1 MSHDYVRPA
10 ETKAERRALGLQL
23 LMVYASLEGAL
34 WTMGAVQTA
43 FIALTAALVA
53 TWSLSEPRFW
63 PDLGVDPRSIR
74 LGWWIVPIAVV
85 VAGLILLAA
94 WRWHTLRPPTDRL
107 AHHLKVPLY
116 LIWALLQQFLVQSFF
131 FLRLERLLRSGRR
144 AVLVTALLF
153 SSAHVP
159 NPVLVPVTLV
169 GGFLLSE
176 LFCRY
181 RTIYLLA
188 AAQVLVAHSLLISV
202 PATVMRDMR
211 VGIGYVCYHAA
222 KCGSVSFR

>member
-1 MSHDYVRPA
+1 TDTRA
-10 ETKAERRALGLQL
+10 ARRTLWLQL

-53 TWSLSEPRFW
+53 TCSLSEPRFW

-74 LGWWIVPIAVV
+74 LSWWIVPIAAV

-107 AHHLKVPLY
+107 ANHLKVPLY

-131 FLRLERLLRSGRR
+131 FLRLER
-144 AVLVTALLF
+144 
-153 SSAHVP
+153 
-159 NPVLVPVTLV
+159 
-169 GGFLLSE
+169 
-176 LFCRY
+176 
-181 RTIYLLA
+181 
-188 AAQVLVAHSLLISV
+188 
-202 PATVMRDMR
+202 
-211 VGIGYVCYHAA
+211 
-222 KCGSVSFR
+222 